1 MTDGVS
7 SVRKLMETARRE
19 FSMRNFKAVSTEN
32 PELQERF
39 DRVLQAVMDALAS
52 SRITYLF
59 IGGVASAGLGRP
71 RSTTDIDIFVRPEDR
86 ERTLRALDS
95 AGFTTQKTDPVWL
108 YKAFKENIL
117 VDIIFKSKGEIY
129 LDSHML
135 HRRTMAEYH
144 GMKLWLVSPEDLIVI
159 KALAHSEATPGHWH
173 DALALLSYAEIDWDY
188 LLQRARKA
196 PRRVLSLLLYAQ
208 SNDLWVPDAVV
219 AHLYEDIFGSGHGV
233 TLKGKESSSGA
244 RLGRRFS
251 HGEDKR
257 RSESHLRYDIERL
270 REEFAADERLGELD
284 VEVLGESGEQGARI
298 VIRGETMSNE
308 YRDLLSQ
315 LAQKK
320 FPECKIDNQVRIIE
334 PGSPNGT
341 EAA

>member
-1 MTDGVS
+1 
-7 SVRKLMETARRE
+7 
-19 FSMRNFKAVSTEN
+19 MRNFKAVSTEN

-39 DRVLQAVMDALAS
+39 DRVLQAVMDSLESAG
-52 SRITYLF
+52 ITYLF

-71 RSTTDIDIFVRPEDR
+71 RSTTDIDIFIRPEDR
-86 ERTLRALDS
+86 ERTLRALD
-95 AGFTTQKTDPVWL
+95 AGGFSTQRTDPAWL
-108 YKAFKENIL
+108 YKAFRENIL

-129 LDSHML
+129 LDHQMM
-135 HRRTMAEYH
+135 HRRRMTEYH
-144 GMKLWLVSPEDLIVI
+144 GMKLWLVSPEDLVII

-219 AHLYEDIFGSGHGV
+219 NHLFEDIFGAGHGV
-233 TLKGKESSSGA
+233 TIKGRETTSGA
-244 RLGRRFS
+244 RLERRFA
-251 HGEDKR
+251 HGEEKR
-257 RSESHLRYDIERL
+257 RSDSHLKYDVERL

-284 VEVLGESGEQGARI
+284 VEVIGESGDHGPRI
-298 VIRGETMSNE
+298 VIRGETMSAGH
-308 YRDLLSQ
+308 RQLLTQ
-315 LAQKK
+315 VAQKR
-320 FPECKIDNQVRIIE
+320 FPDCQIDNQVRIIE
-334 PGSPNGT
+334 PPSNGT